1 MSALPNT
8 PSSRLD
14 FRISPEH
21 KALIERAA
29 SAQGQTVSNFAIST
43 LLKAAE
49 EAIHSETMRV
59 LSARDGRR
67 FLAMID
73 AVPAPNAALKAAA
86 ARYRESAGKNS
97 SATDSSAKPT
107 RGGTAAG
114 DTRGRLASKKGR
126 TRRER

>member
-67 FLAMID
+67 FLALID

-86 ARYRESAGKNS
+86 ARYRESADKNS
-97 SATDSSAKPT
+97 PAKPT
-107 RGGTAAG
+107 RGGTASG
-114 DTRGRLASKKGR
+114 DTRGRRASKKGGA
-126 TRRER
+126 RRER

>member
-29 SAQGQTVSNFAIST
+29 SAQGQTVSNFAIAT

-67 FLAMID
+67 FLVMID
-73 AVPAPNAALKAAA
+73 AAAAPNAALKAAA
-86 ARYRESAGKNS
+86 ARYVKSAGRTS
-97 SATDSSAKPT
+97 PAKPA
-107 RGGTAAG
+107 RGNTASGKTASGGAG
-114 DTRGRLASKKGR
+114 RQRAAKGR
-126 TRRER
+126 SRGER